1 MKKKLDKKNHSLKLR
16 WLILLIFPI
25 GWWFTIGH
33 FQSMTP
39 LADRFTDL
47 TFISFVA
54 SFFIL
59 YKLKGDL
66 AKEAHLWTI
75 YFILLVG
82 HYIQFYLMIYW
93 KHIGDINLEIIFS
106 ESVVSLLSSLDIVI
120 NVYTLSTLALC
131 SFAIAV
137 YFISKSKNNAKHSY
151 KYIQFDEESEKV
163 IYFPKKNFLFI
174 CTVLLIV
181 ISITLLFI
189 YADLRVNARVNE
201 MGLGG
206 TVLKYKLTGILVYGN
221 ELVIPGFFIL
231 LIFFADQINEKATL
245 NISIGFYLFHAVFFS
260 VFTTS
265 KAPIPIAIISLAAI
279 WILSGRLTP
288 VRRSLIIAGLTLIPL
303 IFGTA
308 MTLRF
313 MREVGEIGQFKNV
326 PAAIE
331 FLFSDDNFRLVKS
344 QFALITRI
352 AGTDT
357 LLEITR
363 YDPASKLYQIYSY
376 LLDNNFHIGRLY
388 KLEVKGYP
396 DIAGVGFSPGLLG
409 CFYLLSGNQIIVSM
423 CMFIYTFF
431 WHIIFKFIVSKPLV
445 VKPVAIAQVSLFIV
459 NITSE
464 GTLFKLPFQIF
475 LMFCMIVLVE
485 LASRK
490 IMGASIK

>member
-1 MKKKLDKKNHSLKLR
+1 
-16 WLILLIFPI
+16 
-25 GWWFTIGH
+25 
-33 FQSMTP
+33 
-39 LADRFTDL
+39 
-47 TFISFVA
+47 
-54 SFFIL
+54 
-59 YKLKGDL
+59 
-66 AKEAHLWTI
+66 
-75 YFILLVG
+75 
-82 HYIQFYLMIYW
+82 
-93 KHIGDINLEIIFS
+93 
-106 ESVVSLLSSLDIVI
+106 
-120 NVYTLSTLALC
+120 
-131 SFAIAV
+131 
-137 YFISKSKNNAKHSY
+137 
-151 KYIQFDEESEKV
+151 
-163 IYFPKKNFLFI
+163 
-174 CTVLLIV
+174 
-181 ISITLLFI
+181 
-189 YADLRVNARVNE
+189 
-201 MGLGG
+201 
-206 TVLKYKLTGILVYGN
+206 
-221 ELVIPGFFIL
+221 
-231 LIFFADQINEKATL
+231 
-245 NISIGFYLFHAVFFS
+245 
-260 VFTTS
+260 
-265 KAPIPIAIISLAAI
+265 
-279 WILSGRLTP
+279 